1 MAKIK
6 TSLFE
11 RESKNL
17 KVLRNEAKECR
28 NCDLWKNGTQTV
40 FGEGVNDAK
49 IMIVRE
55 QPGNQEDLQG
65 KPFVGLA
72 GGSNSSTILRKLP
85 NSGYGKVEEM
95 RLLAQFRLNCTVS
108 G

>member
-17 KVLRNEAKECR
+17 KVLRNEAKECK

-40 FGEGVNDAK
+40 FGKGVNDAK
-49 IMIVRE
+49 IMIRE

-65 KPFVGLA
+65 KPFVGPA
-72 GGSNSSTILRKLP
+72 GGRNSSTILRKLP
-85 NSGYGKVEEM
+85 NLGYRKVEEM
-95 RLLAQFRLNCTVS
+95 RLLAQSRLTCTVS

>member
-17 KVLRNEAKECR
+17 KVLRNEAKECK

-40 FGEGVNDAK
+40 FGKGVNDAK
-49 IMIVRE
+49 IMIRE

-65 KPFVGLA
+65 QTICRPRRRTQFVDDFKKVA
-72 GGSNSSTILRKLP
+72 KLRL
-85 NSGYGKVEEM
+85 
-95 RLLAQFRLNCTVS
+95 
-108 G
+108 